1 MKETLLITGPM
12 YPPTLEELERTYD
25 AHRLWTAPD
34 REALIASLADRVT
47 AVASSNPRGI
57 DAATIGKLPKL
68 KVIAHFGVGYETVDV
83 DAARKHGAKVTN
95 TPDVLTEEVADLAI
109 ALVLATLRRIP
120 QGDRYVREGKWLKGA
135 MPLAESVQG
144 KTLGIIGMGR
154 IGQAI
159 AKRGLAL
166 NMQIAYQGPNRKA
179 TLPYKYFA
187 GPVELA
193 KEADVVM
200 VACPGGE
207 ATKNLVNGAV
217 LEALGPKGY
226 IVNIARGSIIDEAAL
241 LAALQQNRIAGAGLD
256 VFVDEPRVPEGF
268 FALDNVVL
276 QPHVGSATHTTRKA
290 MGQLVVDNLA
300 AHFAGKAAGDAR
312 LKSA

>member
-1 MKETLLITGPM
+1 MKQPLLITGPM
-12 YPPTLEELERTYD
+12 YPPTLAELEQTYD
-25 AHRLWTAPD
+25 AHRLWTADD
-34 REALIASLADRVT
+34 RDAVIASVADRVS

-57 DAATIGKLPKL
+57 DAATMAKLPKL

-83 DAARKHGAKVTN
+83 AAAAARGIKVTN

-135 MPLAESVQG
+135 MPLADTVQG

-166 NMQIAYQGPNRKA
+166 NMQVAYQGPNRKA
-179 TLPYKYFA
+179 ALPYEYFA
-187 GPVELA
+187 DPVALA
-193 KEADVVM
+193 AKSDVVM
-200 VACPGGE
+200 VACPGGD
-207 ATKNLVNGAV
+207 ATKNLVNRAV
-217 LEALGPKGY
+217 IDAIGPKGY
-226 IVNIARGSIIDEAAL
+226 IVNIARGSIIDEGAL
-241 LAALQQNRIAGAGLD
+241 LGALQQGRIAGAGLD

-290 MGQLVVDNLA
+290 MGQLVIDNLA
-300 AHFAGKAAGDAR
+300 AHFAGKA
-312 LKSA
+312 LLTPV

>member
-1 MKETLLITGPM
+1 MKHALLITGPM
-12 YPPTLEELERTYD
+12 YPPTLEELERTYE

-34 REALIASLADRVT
+34 REAMIASVADRVT

-57 DAATIGKLPKL
+57 DAATIAKLPKL
-68 KVIAHFGVGYETVDV
+68 KVISLFGVGYETVDV
-83 DAARKHGAKVTN
+83 DAAGKRGIKVTN

-120 QGDRYVREGKWLKGA
+120 QGDRYVREGKWLKGG
-135 MPLAESVQG
+135 MPLADTAQG

-166 NMQIAYQGPNRKA
+166 NMQVAYQGPNRKA
-179 TLPYKYFA
+179 ALPYRYFA
-187 GPVELA
+187 DPVELA
-193 KEADVVM
+193 KESDVVM

-207 ATKNLVNGAV
+207 ATKNLVNRAV
-217 LEALGPKGY
+217 IDAIGPKGY
-226 IVNIARGSIIDEAAL
+226 IVNIARGSIIDEPAL
-241 LAALQQNRIAGAGLD
+241 LEALQQDRIAGAGLD
-256 VFVDEPRVPEGF
+256 VFVDEPKVPEGF

-276 QPHVGSATHTTRKA
+276 QPHVGSATHTTRRA
-290 MGQLVVDNLA
+290 MGQLVIDNLA
-300 AHFAGKAAGDAR
+300 AHFAGKP
-312 LKSA
+312 LVTPV

>member
-1 MKETLLITGPM
+1 MKHPILITGPM
-12 YPPTLEELERTYD
+12 YPPTLEELERTYE
-25 AHRLWTAPD
+25 AHRLWTATD
-34 REALIASLADRVT
+34 REAMIASVADRVT

-57 DAATIGKLPKL
+57 DAATIAKLPKL
-68 KVIAHFGVGYETVDV
+68 KVISHFGVGYETVDV
-83 DAARKHGAKVTN
+83 DAAGKRGIKVTN

-135 MPLAESVQG
+135 MPLADTAQG
-144 KTLGIIGMGR
+144 KTLGIVGMGR

-166 NMQIAYQGPNRKA
+166 NMQVAYQGPNRKA
-179 TLPYKYFA
+179 ALPYRYFA
-187 GPVELA
+187 DPVELA
-193 KEADVVM
+193 KESDVVM

-207 ATKNLVNGAV
+207 ATKNLVNRAV
-217 LEALGPKGY
+217 IDAIGPKGY
-226 IVNIARGSIIDEAAL
+226 IVNIARGSIIDEPAL
-241 LAALQQNRIAGAGLD
+241 LEALQQDRIAGAGLD
-256 VFVDEPRVPEGF
+256 VFVDEPKVPEGF

-290 MGQLVVDNLA
+290 MGQLVIDNLA
-300 AHFAGKAAGDAR
+300 AHFAGKP
-312 LKSA
+312 LVTPV

>member
-1 MKETLLITGPM
+1 MKHALLITGPM
-12 YPPTLEELERTYD
+12 YPPTLEELERTYE

-34 REALIASLADRVT
+34 REAMIASLADRVT

-57 DAATIGKLPKL
+57 DAATIAKLPKL
-68 KVIAHFGVGYETVDV
+68 KVISHFGVGYETVDV
-83 DAARKHGAKVTN
+83 DAAGKRGIKVTN

-135 MPLAESVQG
+135 MPLADTVQG

-166 NMQIAYQGPNRKA
+166 NMQVAYQGPNRKA
-179 TLPYKYFA
+179 ALPYRYFA
-187 GPVELA
+187 DPVALA
-193 KEADVVM
+193 KESDVVM

-207 ATKNLVNGAV
+207 ATKNLVNRAV
-217 LEALGPKGY
+217 IDAVGPKGY
-226 IVNIARGSIIDEAAL
+226 IVNIARGSIIDEPAL
-241 LAALQQNRIAGAGLD
+241 LEALQQNRIAGAGLD
-256 VFVDEPRVPEGF
+256 VFVDEPKVPEGF

-290 MGQLVVDNLA
+290 MGQLVIDNLA
-300 AHFAGKAAGDAR
+300 AHFAGKP
-312 LKSA
+312 LVTPV